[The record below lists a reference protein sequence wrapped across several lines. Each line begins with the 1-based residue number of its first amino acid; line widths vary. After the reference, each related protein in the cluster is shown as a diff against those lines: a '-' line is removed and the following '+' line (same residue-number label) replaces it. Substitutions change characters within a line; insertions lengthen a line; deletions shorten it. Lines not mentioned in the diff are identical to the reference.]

1 MNPIVLILLGLILL
15 GWFLWLRSK
24 SPADRRK
31 ANIMLLIG
39 VCAAALFYLMVTG
52 KLNWI
57 GALLALSL
65 PFARRILP
73 LLPFIGKLFKHY
85 QNKQTSSGNTSE
97 VSSRILRMRLDHETS
112 SLDGD
117 VLEGPLQGRQLA
129 TLSESEFIQLLNYC
143 RKNDAQSARLLETY
157 LDKRFG
163 DSWREDDKAGDGT
176 DNTTQNVSDTDKAY
190 QILGLEPGASKEEV
204 IEAHRRLMQKL
215 HPDRGGSD
223 YLAAEINQAK
233 DLLLDELS

>member
-1 MNPIVLILLGLILL
+1 MNPIVLILLGLVLL

-24 SPADRRK
+24 PPADRRK
-31 ANIMLLIG
+31 ANFMLLIG
-39 VCAAALFYLMVTG
+39 VCAAALFYLLVTG
-52 KLNWI
+52 KLGWI
-57 GALLALSL
+57 GALLAVSL
-65 PFARRILP
+65 PFARRLLP

-85 QNKQTSSGNTSE
+85 QSKQQSSSNTSE
-97 VSSRILRMRLDHETS
+97 VNSRILKMSLNHETS
-112 SLDGD
+112 SLEGE

-129 TLSESEFIQLLNYC
+129 TLSESEFIELLNYC

-163 DSWREDDKAGDGT
+163 DSWREDDKAGDGI
-176 DNTTQNVSDTDKAY
+176 NNPAQNVSDTDRAY
-190 QILGLEPGASKEEV
+190 QILGLEPGASKEQV

-233 DLLLDELS
+233 DLLLNELG